1 MEKIL
6 NKNDSLPLFCVF
18 LFSLFSVPFPAIS
31 TLFQRVSILSSS
43 SLYRAF
49 LMEYNSGGDAPQ
61 IDWKET
67 LVNSLQ
73 KLRSLLDSTQ
83 GKSDSCSNHC
93 FPPSEENVSRVA
105 ISAGR
110 SHKYFPWTRGLMR
123 WPYVR
128 TPTVGKCLLSK
139 LAFWFKLPAHPVGE
153 GVLLLV
159 GWVVSLLRTFS
170 LPPMGV
176 SLI

>member
-1 MEKIL
+1 MHGPVLLSRE
-6 NKNDSLPLFCVF
+6 SWCFPRRSYFHSSACSF
-18 LFSLFSVPFPAIS
+18 FSVPFSVIS

-61 IDWKET
+61 INWRET

-93 FPPSEENVSRVA
+93 FSPSEENVRIVA

-110 SHKYFPWTRGLMR
+110 SHKYFRWTRGLMR

-128 TPTVGKCLLSK
+128 TPTVGKWHSK
-139 LAFWFKLPAHPVGE
+139 LAFWFILPAYPVGE
-153 GVLLLV
+153 GKLLLV
-159 GWVVSLLRTFS
+159 GWVVLL
-170 LPPMGV
+170 
-176 SLI
+176 I